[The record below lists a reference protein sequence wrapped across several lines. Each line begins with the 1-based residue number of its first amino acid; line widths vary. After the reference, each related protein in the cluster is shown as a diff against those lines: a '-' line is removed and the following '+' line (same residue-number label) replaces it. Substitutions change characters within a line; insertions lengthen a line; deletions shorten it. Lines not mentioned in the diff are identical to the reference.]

1 MARTCPTCHA
11 RFSNE
16 AQYCPVDGTET
27 KDVTGEMTPSDP
39 WIGQRI
45 DGRYLI
51 ERIIGSGGMGVVYEA
66 IHESLKKRMAIKV
79 LRPELSRTTTVVERF
94 MREAQTASSIG
105 HANIAAVTD
114 FGYLPGGAPY
124 FVMEYL
130 EGCSLAER
138 LDRGPLSIDETLEF
152 SDQIAAALTAAHEH
166 EIVHRDLK
174 PDNVFLAGR
183 KGERPIVKLL
193 DFGIAKAGGELSR
206 ITQTGTLFGTPH
218 YMSPEQAAG
227 QTVDRRTDV
236 YSFGVMIYEMLTGD
250 VPFDADTFLGVL
262 AKHMFES
269 PEPIAANDARLG
281 PLEAPLLRA
290 LAKRPDERTPDA
302 KTLAAELREAAKGIS
317 AADRSA
323 VTLSDMPA
331 PRPKTPLKVGP
342 QSRPPPPK
350 NAQLAALGV
359 IVFGAIAVLAFFG
372 FKAIG
377 ARREPSVVV
386 LPSARVEER
395 DAPPPPRETQM
406 VRITTEPE
414 GALFTVEGA
423 IVGHTPL
430 EIPRPSRRVEAT
442 LDLEGYEQQHIAL
455 SELVAS
461 RVTFRLTPSR
471 EPPASSSMR
480 PVTATRTPPTAA
492 TMETAQT
499 STAPPEPPV
508 MRPSMTELVDPWR

>member
-27 KDVTGEMTPSDP
+27 KDATGEMTPSDP
-39 WIGQRI
+39 FLGQRI

-51 ERIIGSGGMGVVYEA
+51 EKVIGSGGMGVVYEA

-124 FVMEYL
+124 FVMEFL
-130 EGCSLAER
+130 EGRSLAER
-138 LDRGPLSIDETLEF
+138 LDLGPLSIDETLEF
-152 SDQIAAALTAAHEH
+152 SDQIAAALTAAHDH

-183 KGERPIVKLL
+183 EGERPIVKLL

-317 AADRSA
+317 SADRSA
-323 VTLSDMPA
+323 ITLSDVPS

-350 NAQLAALGV
+350 NAQALALGV
-359 IVFGAIAVLAFFG
+359 ILFGAIAVLAFFG

-377 ARREPSVVV
+377 SRREPSVVV
-386 LPSARVEER
+386 LPSSPVEARE
-395 DAPPPPRETQM
+395 PPPARATQM
-406 VRITTEPE
+406 VSINTEPE
-414 GALFTVEGA
+414 GALVTVEGA
-423 IVGHTPL
+423 VVGHTPL

-442 LDLEGYEQQHIAL
+442 LDLAGYEQQRIAL
-455 SELVAS
+455 SELVAA
-461 RVTFRLTPSR
+461 RVSFRMS
-471 EPPASSSMR
+471 PARAAPQATSMR
-480 PVTATRTPPTAA
+480 PVAVTRTPPSTSA
-492 TMETAQT
+492 METAST
-499 STAPPEPPV
+499 STSTPEPPV